1 MIEKAVIPAAGY
13 GIRFLPAT
21 KAQPKEMLPIV
32 DTPTIQMV
40 VEEAVAS
47 GIDDILIITGRGKR
61 AIEDHFDRS
70 FELEHEL
77 EEKGDEG
84 LLKKMR
90 DISDLADIHYI
101 RQKELNGLGDAISYA
116 RMHIDSDPFVVL
128 LGDTLID
135 SETPCTRQLMEV
147 YKRFRKS
154 IVGVE
159 EVPLEK
165 VSRYGVVDGK
175 EVEKSVFLIK
185 DLIEKPE
192 VSEAPSNLAIGG
204 RYILTPEIFDYIDRT
219 PPGKGGE
226 IQLTDAI
233 RLMCQREAV
242 YAYKFEGKRH
252 DIGNRLDYLKAIVD
266 FALKREDIGKGFK
279 EYIKQKAAEV

>member
-1 MIEKAVIPAAGY
+1 
-13 GIRFLPAT
+13 
-21 KAQPKEMLPIV
+21 
-32 DTPTIQMV
+32 
-40 VEEAVAS
+40 
-47 GIDDILIITGRGKR
+47 
-61 AIEDHFDRS
+61 
-70 FELEHEL
+70 
-77 EEKGDEG
+77 
-84 LLKKMR
+84 
-90 DISDLADIHYI
+90 
-101 RQKELNGLGDAISYA
+101 
-116 RMHIDSDPFVVL
+116 
-128 LGDTLID
+128 
-135 SETPCTRQLMEV
+135 
-147 YKRFRKS
+147 
-154 IVGVE
+154 VE

-175 EVEKSVFLIK
+175 EVERSVFLIK

-219 PPGKGGE
+219 QPGKGGE

-266 FALKREDIGKGFK
+266 FSLKREDVGKDFK